1 MPSIFVSEGFWDQY
15 VLCLINAY
23 SQIFLF
29 RFNLFQVEQEL
40 GTEIQPIPKVVDKK
54 LYVAEYQVDTGVAD
68 DNPPTTKA

>member
-1 MPSIFVSEGFWDQY
+1 MKNFSP
-15 VLCLINAY
+15 
-23 SQIFLF
+23 

-54 LYVAEYQVDTGVAD
+54 LYVAEYQVESTSAAVAD

>member
-1 MPSIFVSEGFWDQY
+1 VIVIQFICCISLFP
-15 VLCLINAY
+15 
-23 SQIFLF
+23 F

-68 DNPPTTKA
+68 DNPPTAKV

>member
-1 MPSIFVSEGFWDQY
+1 MHTLKF
-15 VLCLINAY
+15 
-23 SQIFLF
+23 FLF

-68 DNPPTTKA
+68 DNPPTTKAWPNKDRDVVLSYI